1 MYYFWSSLYHSNKN
15 IVKNCSA
22 AVFVKKSSLKEG
34 AQQLNV
40 NSLSNYSE
48 WMPCYGIYYM
58 THISGLSPMK
68 DLETAFK
75 ISNKYSSYY
84 EAVLMVIFL
93 INNPLASNFDDR
105 LLSNTHSKSLVLYT
119 VEFGQKI
126 GRYLEQFSNTMSTLC
141 NQ

>member
-1 MYYFWSSLYHSNKN
+1 M
-15 IVKNCSA
+15 CSV

-34 AQQLNV
+34 TEQLNV

-48 WMPCYGIYYM
+48 WLPYYFIYNM

-68 DLETAFK
+68 GLETVFKK

-84 EAVLMVIFL
+84 EAVLMVTFL
-93 INNPLASNFDDR
+93 INTSLASNFGDW

-126 GRYLEQFSNTMSTLC
+126 RRYLEQFSDIMSMLC
-141 NQ
+141 NHQSH